1 MLSVR
6 EQIIRRHFAAKT
18 LRALKKKGI
27 EVMSTTFIPDASG
40 DYTRGETAY
49 NINDND
55 TGRVMTF
62 LEVLALAQ

>member
-1 MLSVR
+1 MTTVR

-18 LRALKKKGI
+18 LRVLKKKGI

-49 NINDND
+49 NINDNG
-55 TGRVMTF
+55 TGRLKTF
-62 LEVLALAQ
+62 LEVLALAE